1 MPFNNSFTIA
11 HWSGDN
17 YSTMYIDEKSKQ
29 QFDFIC
35 EKVVSITGF
44 SRELFLGKSRK
55 RELVYVRSAI
65 VAALSSNGW
74 TVKKIGYI
82 IGGRDHS
89 TAIHSREHF
98 NNTIKLM
105 ATKGDE
111 LSLMALN
118 IYDVLNKYLLLNC
131 DMNRIQKI
139 QVANDMRMKGCG
151 IYSVVGV
158 CN

>member
-1 MPFNNSFTIA
+1 MR
-11 HWSGDN
+11 
-17 YSTMYIDEKSKQ
+17 IDEKKIQ

-35 EKVVSITGF
+35 EKVEQMTGF
-44 SRELFLGKSRK
+44 NRETFLGKSRK
-55 RELVYVRSAI
+55 RELVYTRDAI
-65 VAALSSNGW
+65 ITALLNNGW
-74 TVKKIGYI
+74 TVKQAGRI

-89 TAIHSREHF
+89 TAIHSRDFF
-98 NNTIKLM
+98 NGTIKLM

-111 LSLMALN
+111 LSLFALN
-118 IYDVLNKYLLLNC
+118 IYDALNKYLILNC

-139 QVANDMRMKGCG
+139 QVAKDMRSIGCS